1 MIKPNCYY
9 GQGKLCPCDLYPNNY
24 AAPKKGKLRKQLFK
38 AL

>member
-9 GQGKLCPCDLYPNNY
+9 GQGKLCPRDLYSNNY
-24 AAPKKGKLRKQLFK
+24 AAPEKGKLRKQLFK